1 MLDIPLI
8 CFRIYD
14 PDPKVAT
21 TQPGALP
28 TEIDKPLVIPED
40 LPTTA
45 APNQQER
52 YEHTPIYQNLT

>member
-1 MLDIPLI
+1 MLDALLI
-8 CFRIYD
+8 CLRIYD

-40 LPTTA
+40 LPTTT

-52 YEHTPIYQNLT
+52 FEHTPIYQNLT